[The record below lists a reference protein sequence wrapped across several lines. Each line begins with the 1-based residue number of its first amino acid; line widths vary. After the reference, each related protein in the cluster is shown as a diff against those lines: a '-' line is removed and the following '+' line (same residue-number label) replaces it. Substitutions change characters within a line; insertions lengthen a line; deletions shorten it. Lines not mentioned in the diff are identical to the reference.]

1 LGGETHAG
9 VEKFHDTSSSF
20 STSLVPLGLVWD
32 LGNVLIDWQPYAAV
46 AAGVGPEEARRFLV
60 ADDFDFLAYNHG
72 PDSGLDWD
80 TAEAEVAR
88 THPHWL
94 EHCRAYRAHFAASL
108 VGEVPGTVAI
118 VNDLAAAG
126 IPMWGLT
133 NWSAEL
139 YPHAPATYDFLGLF
153 EDVIVS
159 GVEAVAKPDPAIF
172 EIVRRRT
179 GRALDRLVFV
189 DDRADN
195 VAAAAALGMDALL
208 FTDADALRAD
218 LRARGLPV

>member
-1 LGGETHAG
+1 M
-9 VEKFHDTSSSF
+9 
-20 STSLVPLGLVWD
+20 TSLVPLGLVWD

-108 VGEVPGTVAI
+108 VGEVRGSVAI
-118 VNDLAAAG
+118 VKDLAGAG

-139 YPHAPATYDFLGLF
+139 YPHAPAAYDFLGLF

-179 GRALDRLVFV
+179 GRPLDRLVFV

>member
-1 LGGETHAG
+1 
-9 VEKFHDTSSSF
+9 
-20 STSLVPLGLVWD
+20 VPLGLVWD

-46 AAGVGPEEARRFLV
+46 AAGVGPEEARRFLA

-94 EHCRAYRAHFAASL
+94 EHCRAYRVHFAASL

-126 IPMWGLT
+126 VPMWGLT

-179 GRALDRLVFV
+179 GRPLDRLVFV

-208 FTDADALRAD
+208 FTDAGALRAD

>member
-1 LGGETHAG
+1 M
-9 VEKFHDTSSSF
+9 
-20 STSLVPLGLVWD
+20 TSLVPLGLVWD

-46 AAGVGPEEARRFLV
+46 AAGVGPEEARRFLA

-108 VGEVPGTVAI
+108 VGEVPGSVAI
-118 VNDLAAAG
+118 VSDLAAAG

-139 YPHAPATYDFLGLF
+139 YPHAPAAYDFLGLF

-179 GRALDRLVFV
+179 GRPLDRLVFV
-189 DDRADN
+189 DDRVDN

-208 FTDADALRAD
+208 FTDAVALRAD

>member
-1 LGGETHAG
+1 M
-9 VEKFHDTSSSF
+9 
-20 STSLVPLGLVWD
+20 TSLVPLGLVWD

-46 AAGVGPEEARRFLV
+46 AAGVGPDEARRFLA
-60 ADDFDFLAYNHG
+60 ADDFDFLAYNNG

-94 EHCRAYRAHFAASL
+94 RHARSYRIHFAASL
-108 VGEVPGTVAI
+108 AGEVPGSVAI
-118 VNDLAAAG
+118 VRDLAAAG
-126 IPMWGLT
+126 VPMWGLT

-139 YPHAPATYDFLGLF
+139 YPNAPASYDFLDLF

-159 GVEAVAKPDPAIF
+159 GVEGVAKPDPAIF
-172 EIVRRRT
+172 EIVRRRS
-179 GRALDRLVFV
+179 GRPLDRLVFV

-195 VAAAAALGMDALL
+195 VDAAAALGMDALL
-208 FTDADALRAD
+208 FTDAVALRAD
-218 LRARGLPV
+218 LRDRGLPV